1 MTTEHDQVPA
11 FPKITAVTNTDGT
24 GEVTVNGRIQ
34 RVTAASTGEAR
45 TEIIRL
51 IAETARK
58 LGRPVKVATSGVD
71 GDWPLIVYP
80 DGHVEED
87 TSAPPPKTRAKKSR
101 PGRGADRRDAATAA
115 PTPPAGAVWQPE
127 PRPAPDPVPAE
138 PPTGQAASAEHAPSH
153 ELPPWP
159 PPPGPDTGPRLAPV
173 VPLPQRPG
181 PSGAEADDPAARSAR
196 LWEEAIAEHNRRRG
210 FPADGSAGV
219 GPSGDV
225 DTYGSPH
232 GLSDQLARWREADG
246 RGTGG

>member
-1 MTTEHDQVPA
+1 MTTEHEQVPA
-11 FPKITAVTNTDGT
+11 FPKITAVTHADGT
-24 GEVTVNGRIQ
+24 GEVSVNGRIQ

-45 TEIIRL
+45 TEIIRR

-80 DGHVEED
+80 DGHVEQD
-87 TSAPPPKTRAKKSR
+87 TSAPPPKKSPKKGR
-101 PGRGADRRDAATAA
+101 PARGADRPDGAAAV
-115 PTPPAGAVWQPE
+115 PTPPSGTVPE
-127 PRPAPDPVPAE
+127 SAARPPLSPPAPPPPPFAEPAE
-138 PPTGQAASAEHAPSH
+138 PGPV
-153 ELPPWP
+153 LPPWP
-159 PPPGPDTGPRLAPV
+159 PRADTGPRLAPV

-225 DTYGSPH
+225 ELHGSPH
-232 GLSDQLARWREADG
+232 GLSDQLARRREADD